1 MVVALEHRGDDLLV
15 AAEHAA
21 ECEHEKCETQ
31 DSEKECCNGQ
41 GDGGI

>member
-21 ECEHEKCETQ
+21 EGEHEKCETQ
-31 DSEKECCNGQ
+31 GSEKECCNGE